1 MKIEIRDD
9 AIMIDGY
16 VNAVER
22 ESKVLRNRSGTF
34 VEKIKAGAFGRA
46 LDRAKRTSSEV
57 RVLLNHNYE
66 RELTSTK
73 DATTKIFEDAIGLR
87 CQCEIRDAEVIQKAK
102 ENKLRGWSFGF
113 TALRDSWDKDE
124 KAQLAHREVR
134 ELDLKE
140 VSILDDT
147 KIPAYDGTSIE
158 MRDEIGDDLIEVR
171 VFDDEVS
178 IEGASAPEDE
188 SKEFD
193 NHEYENR
200 YYATFL

>member
-1 MKIEIRDD
+1 MRIEIRDD

-34 VEKIKAGAFGRA
+34 VEKIKAGAFNRA

-57 RVLLNHNYE
+57 RVLLNHKYD

-73 DATTKIFEDAIGLR
+73 DATTRIFEDAIGLR
-87 CQCEIRDAEVIQKAK
+87 CQCEIRDAEVIKKAK
-102 ENKLRGWSFGF
+102 EKKLRGWSFGF
-113 TALRDSWDKDE
+113 IPLRDNWTKVDGDPN
-124 KAQLAHREVR
+124 QHREVR

-158 MRDEIGDDLIEVR
+158 MRDEEIPDDLIEFR
-171 VFDDEVS
+171 VFDDEEAE
-178 IEGASAPEDE
+178 IEDRSTPEIV
-188 SKEFD
+188 D
-193 NHEYENR
+193 NHEYENK
-200 YYATFL
+200 YLSTFI

>member
-1 MKIEIRDD
+1 MRIEIRDN
-9 AIMIDGY
+9 AVMIDGY

-66 RELTSTK
+66 RELTSTR
-73 DATTKIFEDAIGLR
+73 DATTRIFEDAIGLR

-102 ENKLRGWSFGF
+102 EKKLRGWSFGF
-113 TALRDSWDKDE
+113 TALRDNWSKGE
-124 KAQLAHREVR
+124 GEQNAHREIR

-158 MRDEIGDDLIEVR
+158 LRDDDPEGLIEVR
-171 VFDDEVS
+171 MFEDEVS
-178 IEGASAPEDE
+178 VDDKTP
-188 SKEFD
+188 KFD

-200 YYATFL
+200 YLSTFI

>member
-1 MKIEIRDD
+1 MRIEIRDD
-9 AIMIDGY
+9 CIMIDGY

-66 RELTSTK
+66 RELTSTR
-73 DATTKIFEDAIGLR
+73 DAKTKIFEDAIGLR
-87 CQCEIRDAEVIQKAK
+87 CQCEIRDAEVIQKARDK
-102 ENKLRGWSFGF
+102 KLRGWSFGF
-113 TALRDSWDKDE
+113 TALRDNWTKGENEQNS
-124 KAQLAHREVR
+124 HREVR

-158 MRDEIGDDLIEVR
+158 MRDEDGEDLIEFR
-171 VFDDEVS
+171 AFDEDVEV
-178 IEGASAPEDE
+178 EDKTTPEE
-188 SKEFD
+188 RSFD
-193 NHEYENR
+193 NHEFENR
-200 YYATFL
+200 YLSTFCG

>member
-1 MKIEIRDD
+1 MRIEIRDD

-34 VEKIKAGAFGRA
+34 VEKIKAGAFNRA

-57 RVLLNHNYE
+57 RVLLNHKYD

-87 CQCEIRDAEVIQKAK
+87 CQCEIRDAEVIKKAK
-102 ENKLRGWSFGF
+102 AKKLRGWSFGF
-113 TALRDSWDKDE
+113 IPLRDEWKRPEGDPN
-124 KAQLAHREVR
+124 QHREIR
-134 ELDLKE
+134 ELELKE

-158 MRDEIGDDLIEVR
+158 MRDEEIPDDLIEYR
-171 VFDDEVS
+171 AFDDEEAE
-178 IEGASAPEDE
+178 IEDRSTPEII
-188 SKEFD
+188 D
-193 NHEYENR
+193 NHEYENK
-200 YYATFL
+200 YLSTFI

>member
-1 MKIEIRDD
+1 MRIEIRDD
-9 AIMIDGY
+9 CIMIDGY

-73 DATTKIFEDAIGLR
+73 DQTTKIFEDAIGLR
-87 CQCEIRDAEVIQKAK
+87 CQCEIRDAEVIQKARDK
-102 ENKLRGWSFGF
+102 KLRGWSFGF
-113 TALRDSWDKDE
+113 TALRDNWT
-124 KAQLAHREVR
+124 KAENEQNSHREVR

-158 MRDEIGDDLIEVR
+158 MRDENGDDLIEMR
-171 VFDDEVS
+171 AFDEDVTIDDKSTPDEK
-178 IEGASAPEDE
+178 P
-188 SKEFD
+188 FD
-193 NHEYENR
+193 NHEFENR
-200 YYATFL
+200 YLSTFCG

>member
-1 MKIEIRDD
+1 
-9 AIMIDGY
+9 MIDGY

-66 RELTSTK
+66 RELTSTR
-73 DATTKIFEDAIGLR
+73 DAKTKIFEDAIGLR
-87 CQCEIRDAEVIQKAK
+87 CQCEIRDAEVIQKARDK
-102 ENKLRGWSFGF
+102 KLRGWSFGF
-113 TALRDSWDKDE
+113 TALRDNWTKGENEQNS
-124 KAQLAHREVR
+124 HREVR

-158 MRDEIGDDLIEVR
+158 MRDEDGEDLIEFR
-171 VFDDEVS
+171 AFDEDVEV
-178 IEGASAPEDE
+178 EDKTTPEE
-188 SKEFD
+188 RSFD
-193 NHEYENR
+193 NHEFENR
-200 YYATFL
+200 YLSTFCG